1 MLFPEFL
8 APKRHQL
15 LSLSLAM
22 FALLATTA
30 PANAC
35 GPFFIN
41 RLLVDRN
48 NTLLYMPEGNFS
60 FEASTLADV
69 DKTLPI
75 WKETTTITTEKE
87 IKEQMTA
94 EELRVSNIIE
104 QMRASNS
111 IEQADALSKRLSSEE
126 RLYTLGA
133 VAFKLMD
140 PKAVDYFTQVLALPK
155 NEQELYG
162 LDAQYSLG
170 RALMED
176 YSNQEQD
183 DSTQVRSPHPSET
196 QLTLALAAF
205 QKVIDQVKNGESE
218 DPAFLSLSS
227 LGQQAKI
234 HLWLGDIPTATHL
247 YAQQAAQ
254 GDRGG
259 NVSLR
264 YVANMLMK
272 PQNDELLAQAL
283 KDPQVQQLVT
293 IQLFSNNWSWQ
304 DADRSNEKKQ
314 IITKILTQIGSSA
327 NLGFKGS
334 DRLAALAYRSGNYD
348 MAATLLKNADDSALS
363 WWLRAK
369 MALRNGDEKA
379 ATIAYAKAAEG
390 FPSSE
395 RWATEQDDPE
405 MMIGTNL
412 QPACR
417 VAGEQGILALN
428 RGDYLQAIELFYR
441 GKDIYRADLMEI
453 AERVLTVDELKQFV
467 DKNVSPTVDKAP
479 SSTEAQEYYGLF
491 DTPDTELREVL
502 ARRLMRAK
510 RYNEALVYF
519 QTENRQWAKQFI
531 NNLNA
536 AHNLKASKLAR
547 AQAYYQAALLL
558 RKQGLELISYEM
570 TPDYAIYGAN
580 YSYVGDS
587 YDLSYRTGDNWLRDE
602 ASPDNRVQPP
612 VKFKNWITADELARA
627 RAALPK
633 TNNRFLH
640 YRWEAVD
647 LASKAAD
654 LLPPQSQAYTA
665 LLCNAQ
671 GWIINRDPKGGLKL
685 FRRYAK
691 NGSLYQQAVHS
702 QSDFTCPDPDFTQS
716 H

>member
-234 HLWLGDIPTATHL
+234 QLWLGDIPNGYT
-247 YAQQAAQ
+247 
-254 GDRGG
+254 
-259 NVSLR
+259 SLCS
-264 YVANMLMK
+264 
-272 PQNDELLAQAL
+272 
-283 KDPQVQQLVT
+283 T
-293 IQLFSNNWSWQ
+293 
-304 DADRSNEKKQ
+304 
-314 IITKILTQIGSSA
+314 SSA
-327 NLGFKGS
+327 
-334 DRLAALAYRSGNYD
+334 
-348 MAATLLKNADDSALS
+348 
-363 WWLRAK
+363 
-369 MALRNGDEKA
+369 
-379 ATIAYAKAAEG
+379 
-390 FPSSE
+390 
-395 RWATEQDDPE
+395 
-405 MMIGTNL
+405 
-412 QPACR
+412 
-417 VAGEQGILALN
+417 
-428 RGDYLQAIELFYR
+428 
-441 GKDIYRADLMEI
+441 
-453 AERVLTVDELKQFV
+453 
-467 DKNVSPTVDKAP
+467 
-479 SSTEAQEYYGLF
+479 
-491 DTPDTELREVL
+491 
-502 ARRLMRAK
+502 RR
-510 RYNEALVYF
+510 
-519 QTENRQWAKQFI
+519 
-531 NNLNA
+531 
-536 AHNLKASKLAR
+536 
-547 AQAYYQAALLL
+547 
-558 RKQGLELISYEM
+558 
-570 TPDYAIYGAN
+570 P
-580 YSYVGDS
+580 
-587 YDLSYRTGDNWLRDE
+587 
-602 ASPDNRVQPP
+602 
-612 VKFKNWITADELARA
+612 
-627 RAALPK
+627 
-633 TNNRFLH
+633 
-640 YRWEAVD
+640 
-647 LASKAAD
+647 
-654 LLPPQSQAYTA
+654 
-665 LLCNAQ
+665 
-671 GWIINRDPKGGLKL
+671 
-685 FRRYAK
+685 RR
-691 NGSLYQQAVHS
+691 
-702 QSDFTCPDPDFTQS
+702 
-716 H
+716 

>member
-8 APKRHQL
+8 APRKHQL
-15 LSLSLAM
+15 LSLSLTM
-22 FALLATTA
+22 FALLAPA
-30 PANAC
+30 VPANAC

-48 NTLLYMPEGNFS
+48 NTLLYMPEGNFA
-60 FEASTLADV
+60 FEANTLVDI
-69 DKTLPI
+69 DKTLPV
-75 WKETTTITTEKE
+75 WEEATTITTENE
-87 IKEQMTA
+87 IKDHMTA
-94 EELRVSNIIE
+94 EELRVSSIIE
-104 QMRASNS
+104 QMRASSS
-111 IEQADALSKRLSSEE
+111 IQQANALSKGLSSEE

-140 PKAVDYFTQVLALPK
+140 PKAVDYFTQLLALPK
-155 NEQELYG
+155 SEQELYG

-196 QLTLALAAF
+196 QLTLALNAF

-218 DPAFLSLSS
+218 DPTFLSLSS

-254 GDRGG
+254 GYRGG

-272 PQNDELLAQAL
+272 PQNDKLLAQAL
-283 KDPQVQQLVT
+283 KDPVVQQLVT

-304 DADRSNEKKQ
+304 DDEHSNDKKQ
-314 IITKILTQIGSSA
+314 ITAKILTQISSSA
-327 NLGFKGS
+327 NHGFKGG

-369 MALRNGDEKA
+369 MALRNGDEKV

-405 MMIGTNL
+405 MMTGSNI

-428 RGDYLQAIELFYR
+428 RGDYLQAMELFYR
-441 GKDIYRADLMEI
+441 GKDIYRADLMDI
-453 AERVLTVDELKQFV
+453 AERVLTIDELKQFI
-467 DKNVSPTVDKAP
+467 DNNVSPTVDNTPA
-479 SSTEAQEYYGLF
+479 SAEVQEYYGLF
-491 DTPDTELREVL
+491 GTPDTELREVL

-510 RYNEALVYF
+510 RYNEAFMYF
-519 QTENRQWAKQFI
+519 QPANRQWAKQFI

-536 AHNLKASKLAR
+536 AHNLKAGTLAR

-587 YDLSYRTGDNWLRDE
+587 YNLSYRTGDNWLRDE
-602 ASPDNRVQPP
+602 ASADDRVHPP
-612 VKFKNWITADELARA
+612 VKIKNWITARELARA
-627 RAALPK
+627 QAALPK

-665 LLCNAQ
+665 ILCNAQ
-671 GWIINRDPKGGLKL
+671 GWIINRDPKGGLKI
-685 FRRYAK
+685 FRRYTK
-691 NGSLYQQAVHS
+691 KGSFYQQSVHS
-702 QSDFTCPDPDFTQS
+702 QANFTCPDPDFTQR